1 MTIILPRDAKK
12 ARKPIRAGTSVRPRR
27 SVEVLYRDTLFQLV
41 SLLKL
46 ATAEVSQA
54 IALGVER
61 PRLIAL
67 IASKME
73 STGKALE
80 ALAPRAASTWAS
92 AANAANKQQVE
103 AMVARSL
110 GVEWATIMAS
120 SAIAG
125 AVETTIVAN
134 VSLIRTIGEQHWGRV
149 IEAVTANYQGKTFVE
164 GSLTNRL
171 AKIGNL
177 SKRQAKRIARD
188 QTSTLCSSL
197 NAIRQ
202 QDAGINRYTWRN
214 SQDQRVVGNPGGL
227 YPEGNA
233 VHGNHWERE
242 GQEFRWDQPPEDG
255 HPGQPIE
262 CRCSAEPII
271 DLEELDATY
280 V

>member
-1 MTIILPRDAKK
+1 MAIILPRDAKK

-27 SVEVLYRDTLFQLV
+27 SLEVLYRDTLFQLV

-125 AVETTIVAN
+125 AVETAIVAN

-188 QTSTLCSSL
+188 QTSKLCSSL

>member
-1 MTIILPRDAKK
+1 MAIILPRDAKK

-125 AVETTIVAN
+125 AVETAIVAN

-149 IEAVTANYQGKTFVE
+149 IEAVTANYQGKIFAE

-171 AKIGNL
+171 ARIGTL
-177 SKRQAKRIARD
+177 SQREAQRIARD
-188 QTSTLCSSL
+188 QTSKLCTSL

-214 SQDQRVVGNPGGL
+214 SQDQRVVGNPAGL
-227 YPEGNA
+227 YPQGNA
-233 VHGNHWERE
+233 VHSDHWQRE
-242 GQEFRWDQPPEDG
+242 GQAFRWDQPPDDG
-255 HPGQPIE
+255 HPGQPIH
-262 CRCSAEPII
+262 CRCTAEPII
-271 DLEELDATY
+271 DLDELDATY

>member
-1 MTIILPRDAKK
+1 MPIILPRDARK
-12 ARKPIRAGTSVRPRR
+12 ARKQIRAGTSVKPRR
-27 SVEVLYRDTLFQLV
+27 SIEVLYRDTLFQQV
-41 SLLKL
+41 NLLRL
-46 ATAEVSQA
+46 STAELSQA
-54 IALGVER
+54 IALGVQR

-73 STGKALE
+73 STGRALE
-80 ALAPRAASTWAS
+80 TLAPRAAATWAS
-92 AANAANKQQVE
+92 AANAANKEQVE
-103 AMVARSL
+103 NMVARSL

-120 SAIAG
+120 SAIAA
-125 AVETTIVAN
+125 AVDTAVAAN
-134 VSLIRTIGEQHWGRV
+134 VSLIRTIGESHWGRV
-149 IEAVTANYQGKTFVE
+149 IEAVTANYQGKTFAE

-171 AKIGNL
+171 AKIGNI

-188 QTSTLCSSL
+188 QTSKLNSSL

-242 GQEFRWDQPPEDG
+242 GQAFRWDQPPEDG
-255 HPGQPIE
+255 HPGQPIQ
-262 CRCSAEPII
+262 CRCTAEPII

>member
-1 MTIILPRDAKK
+1 MPILLPRDAQK
-12 ARKPIRAGTSVRPRR
+12 ARKQIRAGTSVKPRR
-27 SVEVLYRDTLFQLV
+27 SIEVLYRDTLFQQV
-41 SLLKL
+41 ILLKRS
-46 ATAEVSQA
+46 TAEISQA
-54 IALGVER
+54 IALGVQR

-67 IASKME
+67 IANKME
-73 STGKALE
+73 STGRALE
-80 ALAPRAASTWAS
+80 ALAPRAAATWAS
-92 AANAANKQQVE
+92 AANAANKEQVE

-110 GVEWATIMAS
+110 GVEWATILAS
-120 SAIAG
+120 SAIAA
-125 AVETTIVAN
+125 AVDTAVAAN
-134 VSLIRTIGEQHWGRV
+134 VSLIRTIGESHWGRV
-149 IEAVTANYQGKTFVE
+149 IEAVTANYQGKTFAE

-171 AKIGNL
+171 AKIGNI

-188 QTSTLCSSL
+188 QTSKLNSSL

-255 HPGQPIE
+255 HPGQPIQ
-262 CRCSAEPII
+262 CRCTAEPII

>member
-1 MTIILPRDAKK
+1 MPIILPRDAQK
-12 ARKPIRAGTSVRPRR
+12 ARKQIRAGTSVKPRR
-27 SVEVLYRDTLFQLV
+27 SIEVLYRDTLFQQV
-41 SLLKL
+41 NLLKL
-46 ATAEVSQA
+46 STAEISQA
-54 IALGVER
+54 IALGVQR

-67 IASKME
+67 IANKME
-73 STGKALE
+73 STGRALE
-80 ALAPRAASTWAS
+80 ALAPRVAATWAS
-92 AANAANKQQVE
+92 AANVANKEQVE

-120 SAIAG
+120 PAIAG
-125 AVETTIVAN
+125 AVDTAVAAN
-134 VSLIRTIGEQHWGRV
+134 VSLIRTIGESHWGRV
-149 IEAVTANYQGKTFVE
+149 IEAVTANYQGKTFAE

-171 AKIGNL
+171 AKIGNI

-188 QTSTLCSSL
+188 QTSKLNSSL

-242 GQEFRWDQPPEDG
+242 GQEFSWDQPPEDG
-255 HPGQPIE
+255 NPGEPIE

>member
-1 MTIILPRDAKK
+1 MPIILPRDAKK

-27 SVEVLYRDTLFQLV
+27 SVVVLYRDTLFQLV

-125 AVETTIVAN
+125 AVETAIVAN

-188 QTSTLCSSL
+188 QTSKLCSSL

>member
-1 MTIILPRDAKK
+1 MAIILPRDAKK

-125 AVETTIVAN
+125 AVETAIVAN
-134 VSLIRTIGEQHWGRV
+134 VSLIRTIDEHHWGRV

-188 QTSTLCSSL
+188 QTSKLCSSL

>member
-1 MTIILPRDAKK
+1 MPIILPRDARK
-12 ARKPIRAGTSVRPRR
+12 ARKQIRAGTSVKPRR
-27 SVEVLYRDTLFQLV
+27 SIEVLYRDTLFQQV
-41 SLLKL
+41 NLLKL
-46 ATAEVSQA
+46 STAELSQA
-54 IALGVER
+54 IALGVQR

-67 IASKME
+67 IANKME
-73 STGKALE
+73 STGRALE
-80 ALAPRAASTWAS
+80 ALAPRAAATWAS
-92 AANAANKQQVE
+92 AANAANKEQVE

-110 GVEWATIMAS
+110 GVEWATILAS
-120 SAIAG
+120 SAIAA
-125 AVETTIVAN
+125 AVDTAVAAN
-134 VSLIRTIGEQHWGRV
+134 VSLIRTIGESHWGRV
-149 IEAVTANYQGKTFVE
+149 IEAVTANYQGKTFAE

-171 AKIGNL
+171 AKIGNI

-188 QTSTLCSSL
+188 QTSKLNSSL

-255 HPGQPIE
+255 HPGQPIQ
-262 CRCSAEPII
+262 CRCTAEPII

>member
-1 MTIILPRDAKK
+1 MAIILPRDAKK

-125 AVETTIVAN
+125 AVETAIVAN

-149 IEAVTANYQGKTFVE
+149 IEAVTANYQGKTFAE
-164 GSLTNRL
+164 GSLSNRL
-171 AKIGNL
+171 ARIG
-177 SKRQAKRIARD
+177 SISQREARRIARD
-188 QTSTLCSSL
+188 QTSKLCTSL

-214 SQDQRVVGNPGGL
+214 SQDQRVVGNPAGL
-227 YPEGNA
+227 YPQGNA
-233 VHGNHWERE
+233 VHGDHWQRE
-242 GQEFRWDQPPEDG
+242 GQAFRWDQPPEDG
-255 HPGQPIE
+255 HPGQPIH
-262 CRCSAEPII
+262 CRCTAEPII
-271 DLEELDATY
+271 DLDELDATY

>member
-1 MTIILPRDAKK
+1 MAIILPRDAKK

-125 AVETTIVAN
+125 AVETAIAAN
-134 VSLIRTIGEQHWGRV
+134 VALIRTIDEHHWGRV
-149 IEAVTANYQGKTFVE
+149 IEAVTANYQGKTFAE
-164 GSLTNRL
+164 GSLSNRL
-171 AKIGNL
+171 ARIG
-177 SKRQAKRIARD
+177 SISQREARRIARD
-188 QTSTLCSSL
+188 QTSKLCTSL

-214 SQDQRVVGNPGGL
+214 SQDQRVVGNPAGL
-227 YPEGNA
+227 YPQGNA
-233 VHGNHWERE
+233 VHGDHWQRE
-242 GQEFRWDQPPEDG
+242 GQAFRWDQPPEDG
-255 HPGQPIE
+255 HPGQPIH
-262 CRCSAEPII
+262 CRCTAEPII
-271 DLEELDATY
+271 DLDELDATY

>member
-1 MTIILPRDAKK
+1 MPIILPRDAQK
-12 ARKPIRAGTSVRPRR
+12 ARKQIRAGTSVKPRR
-27 SVEVLYRDTLFQLV
+27 SIEVLYRDTLFQQV
-41 SLLKL
+41 NLLKL
-46 ATAEVSQA
+46 STAEISQA

-67 IASKME
+67 IANKME
-73 STGKALE
+73 STGRALE
-80 ALAPRAASTWAS
+80 ALAPRAAATWAS
-92 AANAANKQQVE
+92 TANAANKEQVE

-110 GVEWATIMAS
+110 GVEWASIMAS

-125 AVETTIVAN
+125 AVDTAVTAN
-134 VSLIRTIGEQHWGRV
+134 VSLIRTIGESHWGRV
-149 IEAVTANYQGKTFVE
+149 IEAVTANYQGKSFAE

-171 AKIGNL
+171 AKIGSI
-177 SKRQAKRIARD
+177 SKREAKRIARD
-188 QTSTLCSSL
+188 QTSKLTTSL
-197 NAIRQ
+197 SAIRQ

-214 SQDQRVVGNPGGL
+214 AQDQRVVGNPGGK

-233 VHGNHWERE
+233 IHGNHWERE

-255 HPGQPIE
+255 HPGQPIQ

>member
-1 MTIILPRDAKK
+1 MPIILPRDAQK
-12 ARKPIRAGTSVRPRR
+12 ARKQIRAGTSVKPRR
-27 SVEVLYRDTLFQLV
+27 SIEVLYRDTLFQQV
-41 SLLKL
+41 NLLKL
-46 ATAEVSQA
+46 STAEISQA
-54 IALGVER
+54 IALGVQR
-61 PRLIAL
+61 SRLIAL
-67 IASKME
+67 IANKME
-73 STGKALE
+73 STGRALE
-80 ALAPRAASTWAS
+80 ALAPRAAATWAS
-92 AANAANKQQVE
+92 TANAANKEQVE
-103 AMVARSL
+103 TMVARSL

-120 SAIAG
+120 SAIAA
-125 AVETTIVAN
+125 AVDTAVAAN
-134 VSLIRTIGEQHWGRV
+134 VSLIRTIGESHWGRV
-149 IEAVTANYQGKTFVE
+149 IEAVTANYQGKTFAE

-171 AKIGNL
+171 AKIGNI

-188 QTSTLCSSL
+188 QTSKLNSSL

-242 GQEFRWDQPPEDG
+242 GQAFRWDQPPEDG
-255 HPGQPIE
+255 HPGQPIQ
-262 CRCSAEPII
+262 CRCTAEPII

>member
-1 MTIILPRDAKK
+1 MPIILPRDAKK

-125 AVETTIVAN
+125 AVETAIVAN

-188 QTSTLCSSL
+188 QTSKLCSSL

>member
-1 MTIILPRDAKK
+1 MPIILPRDARK
-12 ARKPIRAGTSVRPRR
+12 ARKQIRAGTSVKPRR
-27 SVEVLYRDTLFQLV
+27 SIEVLYRDTLFQQV
-41 SLLKL
+41 NLLRL
-46 ATAEVSQA
+46 STAEISQA
-54 IALGVER
+54 IALGVQR

-67 IASKME
+67 IANKME
-73 STGKALE
+73 STGRALE
-80 ALAPRAASTWAS
+80 ALAPRAAATWVS
-92 AANAANKQQVE
+92 AANAANKEQVE
-103 AMVARSL
+103 AMLARSL

-120 SAIAG
+120 SAIAA
-125 AVETTIVAN
+125 AVDTAVAAN
-134 VSLIRTIGEQHWGRV
+134 VSLIRTIGESHWGRV
-149 IEAVTANYQGKTFVE
+149 IEAVTANYQGKTFAE

-171 AKIGNL
+171 AKIGNI

-188 QTSTLCSSL
+188 QTSKLNSSL

-242 GQEFRWDQPPEDG
+242 GQAFRWDQPPEDG
-255 HPGQPIE
+255 HPGQPIQ
-262 CRCSAEPII
+262 CRCTAEPII